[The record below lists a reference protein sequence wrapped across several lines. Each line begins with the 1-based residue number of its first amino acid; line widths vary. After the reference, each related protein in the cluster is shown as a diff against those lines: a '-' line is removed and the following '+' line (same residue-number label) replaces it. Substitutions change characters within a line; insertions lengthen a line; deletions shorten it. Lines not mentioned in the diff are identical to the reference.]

1 MPLSFVDLP
10 TQTKAIVSNKEEQ
23 NFLNYLERLEGEAA
37 EADSKYLVTVDIG
50 VRFLRSREKDAI
62 GVHTTLNPDA
72 VPVYTTEE
80 DIRKEYPWGYCQ
92 LTQKCRER
100 YCNFKPNRKYHDIKK
115 PLRENRKFCYIRY
128 LDPTNPKSSK
138 QVFYKPSILNEFDKH
153 YSKKAK

>member
-1 MPLSFVDLP
+1 MPLSFVELP

-50 VRFLRSREKDAI
+50 VRFLQSREKDAI
-62 GVHTTLNPDA
+62 GVHTTSNPDA
-72 VPVYTTEE
+72 QEIYLTEE
-80 DIRKEYPWGYCQ
+80 DMRKEYPWICEQ

-100 YCNFKPNRKYHDIKK
+100 YSCFKSNKKYNDIKK
-115 PLRENRKFCYIRY
+115 LLQKNRKFCYIRY
-128 LDPTNPKSSK
+128 LDPDNQKSSK
-138 QVFYKPSILNEFDKH
+138 KFYKPSILNEFDKH